1 MGIYYN
7 YIIIYYLFL
16 KYKSFF
22 VLLMKSHLQSYP
34 CPIQINSLWNFGFLL
49 GVTIILQV
57 ITGILLSLYYVSD
70 ISISYFSVFFLI
82 REIYYGWSLRY
93 FHSFLA
99 SFIFLFLFVHLFRA
113 IFYLSSVY
121 NWNIFITGII
131 LFLFIMVIA
140 FIGYVLPFGQ
150 MSF

>member
-1 MGIYYN
+1 
-7 YIIIYYLFL
+7 
-16 KYKSFF
+16 
-22 VLLMKSHLQSYP
+22 MKSHFQLYP

-99 SFIFLFLFVHLFRA
+99 SFIFLFLFLHLFRA